1 MNKNGIILWEGKS
14 KLAGHREVDIVVI
27 AVGLNDSKN
36 RKTGNML
43 QTYILLRDV
52 SPVEAIKLGFDGAI
66 CGKCVHRGDDGF
78 SGRTCYVNVGQGVTS
93 VWLCFQRG
101 NYAKVQSTEEIR
113 EVGAGRMV
121 RLGTYGDP
129 KAVPAEIWEALLSR
143 SKGHTGYTHQWESAR
158 GARWQRLVMASAD
171 TPNDA
176 TMAHAKGFRT
186 FRVNRDGVKA
196 KGEVICPASEEAGK
210 KLQCDT
216 CGACN
221 GTATQRK
228 GSITIKAHGSQVSE
242 RNLDK
247 LDARIIARMAA

>member
-1 MNKNGIILWEGKS
+1 MNKNGIILWEGTTRMRGQD
-14 KLAGHREVDIVVI
+14 LAIVAI
-27 AVGLNDSKN
+27 AVGLVGSKN
-36 RKTGNML
+36 RKTGSML
-43 QTYILLRDV
+43 QTYILVKDI
-52 SPVEAIKLGFDGAI
+52 SPVEAIKLGFYGAI
-66 CGKCVHRGDDGF
+66 CGDCVHRGDDGF
-78 SGRTCYVNVGQGVTS
+78 QGRTCYVNVGQGVTS
-93 VWLCFQRG
+93 VWLCYQRG
-101 NYAKVQSTEEIR
+101 NYAKVETLEDIR
-113 EVGAGRMV
+113 KIGAGRMV

-129 KAVPAEIWEALLSR
+129 KAVPAEIWEALLAR
-143 SKGHTGYTHQWESAR
+143 SKGHTGYTHQWKGMR

-176 TMAHAKGFRT
+176 TEASAKGFRT
-186 FRVNRDGVKA
+186 FRVNRDGVKG

-210 KLQCDT
+210 KLQCET

-221 GTATQRK
+221 GTATGRK